1 MEGKIQK
8 INGLYPITVIDAVK
22 IGDGTSG
29 TLREY
34 LSRNYQRLAPATE
47 VEIAK
52 VAPWDEVIHRGLY
65 SAIAPENTIQ
75 ASYEALKAGYKW
87 VECDVRFS
95 SDNIPVLSHNATVD
109 GTVDGA
115 ATTLTIASS
124 TAEQLAK
131 LVLSSNTTYGDIHV
145 PTLDDFMMFAAMY
158 GMGVVIDIK
167 AIPSSAQTAMH
178 NIAVCVLGH
187 AMQDRVVYMPQT
199 TTAAGYI
206 AEVDKNA
213 CFDFVAYDTIPSDLT
228 PYISLLNGANTV
240 GFDFEAVVGGNTA
253 NIDALRSAGL
263 SVSYWNVRA
272 TAYTGQLAT
281 CPIRVTYQ
289 SGQEGEDLTN
299 KYLES
304 VTFW

>member
-8 INGLYPITVIDAVK
+8 LNGLYPITVIDAVK
-22 IGDGTSG
+22 IGDGTDG

-34 LSRNYQRLAPATE
+34 LSRNYQQLASATDA
-47 VEIAK
+47 EIAK

-65 SAIAPENTIQ
+65 SAIAPENTIP
-75 ASYEALKAGYKW
+75 AFYEALKAGYKW

-95 SDNIPVLSHNATVD
+95 SDNVPVLAHDATVG

-115 ATTLTIASS
+115 ETTLTISSS

-131 LVLSSNTTYGDIHV
+131 LVISSNTTYGDIHI

-187 AMQDRVVYMPQT
+187 AMQGRVVYAPQT

-206 AEVDKNA
+206 AEVDKSA
-213 CFDFVAYDTIPSDLT
+213 CFDFVADDTIPSDLT
-228 PYISLLNGANTV
+228 PYIALLNGANTV
-240 GFDFEAVVGGNTA
+240 GFTFQAIVGGNTA
-253 NIDALRSAGL
+253 DIDAIRAVGV
-263 SVSYWNVRA
+263 SVSYWNIRA
-272 TAYTGQLAT
+272 TAYTEQLAT